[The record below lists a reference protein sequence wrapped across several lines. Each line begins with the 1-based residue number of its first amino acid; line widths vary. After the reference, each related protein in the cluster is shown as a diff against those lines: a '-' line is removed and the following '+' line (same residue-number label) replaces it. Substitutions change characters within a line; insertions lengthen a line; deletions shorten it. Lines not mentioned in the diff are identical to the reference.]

1 MNYRIILLFVIA
13 VAFISCEKNAIDI
26 ETFGSIEGFVLN
38 SETEE
43 PMSNVSV
50 TTTPPT
56 NSILTSTD
64 GTFRFDEIPAGSY
77 SIQVRKAGFQ
87 NNSVSVTVR
96 EDNTAIANIP
106 LTPEEEEE
114 ETSDDEDDNG
124 DGGDGQGGN

>member
-1 MNYRIILLFVIA
+1 MTMNYRIILLFVIA

-38 SETEE
+38 SETEQ
-43 PMSNVSV
+43 PLSNVSV

-56 NSILTSTD
+56 NSILTSSD
-64 GTFRFDEIPAGSY
+64 GTFRFDEISAGSY

-96 EDNTAIANIP
+96 EENTAIANIP
-106 LTPEEEEE
+106 LTPEEPEEPEE
-114 ETSDDEDDNG
+114 ETDNG
-124 DGGDGQGGN
+124 EEGS

>member
-38 SETEE
+38 SETEQ
-43 PMSNVSV
+43 PLSNVSV

-56 NSILTSTD
+56 NSILTSSD
-64 GTFRFDEIPAGSY
+64 GTFRFDEISAGSY

-96 EDNTAIANIP
+96 EENTAIANIP
-106 LTPEEEEE
+106 LTPEEPEEPEE
-114 ETSDDEDDNG
+114 ETDNG
-124 DGGDGQGGN
+124 EEGS